1 MPEDLAKLTVKELK
15 VRLKAKGLPVSGNK
29 AALVARLQAPPSD
42 DEDKGKASLWYEGS
56 DGTIWTPTEDWRK
69 NWRTYVTNVPE
80 EYRDFIELEGGVAQ
94 YGVRSVAV
102 LFVGWFLS

>member
-29 AALVARLQAPPSD
+29 GALVARL
-42 DEDKGKASLWYEGS
+42 
-56 DGTIWTPTEDWRK
+56 DWCK

-80 EYRDFIELEGGVAQ
+80 EYRHFEATGGNESGQ
-94 YGVRSVAV
+94 YQFGVRSVAV
-102 LFVGWFLS
+102 SCSSGVFELTQGTARATP